1 MGTEVRVSVKCAKS
15 YLQRDARL
23 RFEVAKNGPDG
34 KWWIVD
40 MAKAANDYVTVVAA
54 GFLTEWDAQVAC
66 AILNLPLA
74 QTNNGKAV

>member
-1 MGTEVRVSVKCAKS
+1 MRTEVRLDVKWAKS
-15 YLQRDARL
+15 YLIRDARL

-40 MAKAANDYVTVVAA
+40 MAKAADDYVIVVAA
-54 GFLTEWDAQVAC
+54 GFSTEWDAQVAC
-66 AILNLPLA
+66 AVLNLPLA